1 MREPIRNKIVA
12 IDSRANADAGLAA
25 RIAHTLIRL
34 LRPLLDAVV
43 EDVTRAVISSLAP
56 KIEQQHQIQPR
67 WLSIESAGA
76 YIDKTYQGMR
86 YTLREFPREI
96 PMVMVGDKPRIDIKD
111 IDRFMLNRKGK

>member
-1 MREPIRNKIVA
+1 MREPIRNKLVA
-12 IDSRANADAGLAA
+12 IDSRANADAGLAE

-43 EDVTRAVISSLAP
+43 EDVTRAVVSAILP